1 MFTVK
6 NEEEFL
12 KAAQVMIDATQVIIF
27 KYQAIIT
34 IHICQKESGCIHYQL
49 YKDMDAEKSY
59 AMIETWASAEQLEAH
74 SKSSHV
80 AEFRAKQMSNLE
92 KAEIKKYSK

>member
-1 MFTVK
+1 MAEVRVHAMFTVK

-12 KAAQVMIDATQVIIF
+12 KAAQVMVDAT
-27 KYQAIIT
+27 
-34 IHICQKESGCIHYQL
+34 QKESGCIHYQL
-49 YKDMDAEKSY
+49 YKDMEAEKTY
-59 AMIETWASAEQLEAH
+59 AMIETWASAEQLEVH

-80 AEFRAKQMSNLE
+80 AEFRTKQISNIE